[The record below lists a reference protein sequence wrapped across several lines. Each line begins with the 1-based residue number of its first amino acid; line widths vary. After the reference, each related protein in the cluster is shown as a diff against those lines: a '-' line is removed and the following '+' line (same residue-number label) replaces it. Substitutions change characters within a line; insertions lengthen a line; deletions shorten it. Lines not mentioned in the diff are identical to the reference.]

1 MFELLNEDME
11 DCLEIL
17 RLMSI
22 CETRNE
28 RLQILAEHRISLDD
42 IQKTIDLCELM
53 VYYNDK
59 IKNR

>member
-17 RLMSI
+17 RQMAT
-22 CETRNE
+22 CENRNE
-28 RLQILAEHRISLDD
+28 RLLILVENGIREKD
-42 IQKTIDLCELM
+42 IQKTIDLCNLM

-59 IKNR
+59 INNR

>member
-17 RLMSI
+17 RQMAT
-22 CETRNE
+22 CENKNE
-28 RLQILAEHRISLDD
+28 RLLILVENGIREKD
-42 IQKTIDLCELM
+42 IQKTIDLCNLM

-59 IKNR
+59 IKN

>member
-11 DCLEIL
+11 DCVEIL
-17 RLMSI
+17 RQMST
-22 CETRNE
+22 CENRNE
-28 RLQILAEHRISLDD
+28 QLQILAEHRISRSD

-59 IKNR
+59 IKDR

>member
-17 RLMSI
+17 RQMAT
-22 CETRNE
+22 CENRNE
-28 RLQILAEHRISLDD
+28 RLLILVENGIRDKD
-42 IQKTIDLCELM
+42 IQKTIDLCNLM

-59 IKNR
+59 INNR